1 MEFAAQ
7 RHQRA
12 IPLYQAGACL
22 DSAMVA
28 IHARMLLA
36 SLPSRIFEQ
45 QAGIGVPVGCTTELK
60 VSWLGTPFLNRRNLF
75 EEVVLGPGAKT
86 VTSTAVRPKLG
97 CPPDRRKTAEG
108 KWTASRSGLPN

>member
-1 MEFAAQ
+1 
-7 RHQRA
+7 
-12 IPLYQAGACL
+12 
-22 DSAMVA
+22 
-28 IHARMLLA
+28 MLLA
-36 SLPSRIFEQ
+36 SLTSRIFEQ

-86 VTSTAVRPKLG
+86 VTSTAVRPKPG

-108 KWTASRSGLPN
+108 KWTASRSGLLNLKNYPKSKILFNIPQGISDEYQ